1 MNTTSLEYHRG
12 DIFYANLEPHLG
24 CEQGGIRPVLVLQN
38 NVGNKHS
45 KTLIVSA
52 LTSRTASKAKLPTH
66 VFLDCIP
73 GMHTKIPSLILLE
86 QILTLDKRRLL
97 GYIGSLSDSQMERV
111 NKALRCSLEL

>member
-66 VFLDCIP
+66 VFLDYIP
-73 GMHTKIPSLILLE
+73 GMQTKIPSLILLE
-86 QILTLDKRRLL
+86 QIAGIRFRCYYVATQKPMTPHDRRF
-97 GYIGSLSDSQMERV
+97 
-111 NKALRCSLEL
+111 

>member
-52 LTSRTASKAKLPTH
+52 LTSRTASKAKLPIH
-66 VFLDCIP
+66 VFLDYIAD
-73 GMHTKIPSLILLE
+73 GGSSHSS
-86 QILTLDKRRLL
+86 RR
-97 GYIGSLSDSQMERV
+97 
-111 NKALRCSLEL
+111 KALLIDPKMLVLTPQLAWVILSSITFQFP

>member
-1 MNTTSLEYHRG
+1 MNTTSSEYHRG
-12 DIFYANLEPHLG
+12 DIFYANPEPHLG

-66 VFLDCIP
+66 VFLDHVP
-73 GMHTKIPSLILLE
+73 GMQAKIPSLILLE

-97 GYIGSLSDSQMERV
+97 GYIGTLSDFQMERV
-111 NKALRCSLEL
+111 NNALRCSLEL

>member
-66 VFLDCIP
+66 VFLDYIP
-73 GMHTKIPSLILLE
+73 GMQTSKLVS
-86 QILTLDKRRLL
+86 
-97 GYIGSLSDSQMERV
+97 YGSTVFSETTWYARV
-111 NKALRCSLEL
+111 SPRAWR

>member
-1 MNTTSLEYHRG
+1 MNTASLEYHRG

-66 VFLDCIP
+66 VFLDYIP
-73 GMHTKIPSLILLE
+73 GMQTKIPSLI
-86 QILTLDKRRLL
+86 L

>member
-52 LTSRTASKAKLPTH
+52 LTAEPQAKQSCQSMYFWITFPECKQRFPL
-66 VFLDCIP
+66 
-73 GMHTKIPSLILLE
+73 
-86 QILTLDKRRLL
+86 
-97 GYIGSLSDSQMERV
+97 
-111 NKALRCSLEL
+111 

>member
-52 LTSRTASKAKLPTH
+52 LTSRTASKAANPCVSGLHSRNANKDSLPN
-66 VFLDCIP
+66 
-73 GMHTKIPSLILLE
+73 PS
-86 QILTLDKRRLL
+86 
-97 GYIGSLSDSQMERV
+97 GADSH
-111 NKALRCSLEL
+111 SG